1 MVPHYGYNSRKNT
14 FLPPYSLAVLTFME
28 CTREGRAGLEF
39 SHPFEE
45 LHRASRLNSYRTTG
59 HTSSTAVLLT
69 AQLLEPTM
77 LLYDL
82 LRRLPPGESLAKR
95 SCKGTCTV

>member
-1 MVPHYGYNSRKNT
+1 MLRSSARRCQGH
-14 FLPPYSLAVLTFME
+14 
-28 CTREGRAGLEF
+28 REEREERAGLEF

-45 LHRASRLNSYRTTG
+45 LHRASRLNFYRTTG

-77 LLYDL
+77 LLHDL
-82 LRRLPPGESLAKR
+82 LRRLLSGESLAKK
-95 SCKGTCTV
+95 SSQGACTV